1 MKTQK
6 EENRKLLIK
15 KKRKKK
21 EADGVDDLVV
31 ISANFCESKSN
42 YSTSKP
48 KDGHFSPR
56 TKRVLET

>member
-1 MKTQK
+1 LKTQK
-6 EENRKLLIK
+6 EENRKLFIK
-15 KKRKKK
+15 KKKKK